1 MFKGLHR
8 KRIKLLKKIG
18 GSQKFWYNRGEQFRR
33 NEGGTM
39 DRKTRYKQQ
48 RAHKARNKRVIIGG
62 IFLFAIAGI
71 VLFAGYTYYAA
82 KNSVDKMFKESAVIS
97 SNKSKEDTSLK
108 ASDVNSKFGILLMG
122 VDNDA
127 EREKTE
133 HLDSA
138 RTDSLIYM
146 VYDGENKKIDMV
158 SLPRDIWTNIYDG
171 TGTGT
176 IATTAK
182 INSAFTI
189 GEEDATIETVQN
201 YLQLPIDYYV
211 NINFTSF
218 EKIIDAIGGITVDV
232 PYDINKKYTSD
243 NTGETLIPEGRQL
256 LNGEQALIFARIR
269 KMDTDVDRGNR
280 QQEVIE
286 AAIHQALKINNV
298 TKYQEI
304 LDSVSEDVNT
314 NFKFEDLV
322 SLAGNMLSGFDIQ
335 KHTFEWYDGE
345 SYDGQSIVYIQDYSY
360 NEIRNDMLKALGQAP
375 ADSQADANTE
385 TQTGVG
391 NETGAGTGDGY
402 GSDVVDDG
410 TGY

>member
-1 MFKGLHR
+1 
-8 KRIKLLKKIG
+8 
-18 GSQKFWYNRGEQFRR
+18 
-33 NEGGTM
+33 M
-39 DRKTRYKQQ
+39 DRKTRNKQQ
-48 RAHKARNKRVIIGG
+48 KGVHVRNKRVIIGG

-82 KNSVDKMFKESAVIS
+82 KNSVDKMFKESAVIT
-97 SNKSKEDTSLK
+97 SNKGKEDGSLK
-108 ASDVNSKFGILLMG
+108 TSDVSSKFGVLLMG
-122 VDNDA
+122 VDNDE
-127 EREKTE
+127 EREQTD

-158 SLPRDIWTNIYDG
+158 SIPRDIWTNIYDG

-176 IATTAK
+176 IYTTAK
-182 INSAFTI
+182 INSAYTV

-211 NINFTSF
+211 NVNFISF
-218 EKIIDAIGGITVDV
+218 KKIIDAIGGVTVNV
-232 PYDINKKYTSD
+232 PYDINQDYAAD
-243 NTGETLIPEGRQL
+243 NSGETLIPEGRQL

-322 SLAGNMLSGFDIQ
+322 SLAGNMISGFEINS
-335 KHTFEWYDGE
+335 HTFEWYDGE

-360 NEIRNDMLKALGQAP
+360 NEIRNDMLKALGKQTEEQ
-375 ADSQADANTE
+375 STQNQNTGA
-385 TQTGVG
+385 QTGYDDGSQGTGYG
-391 NETGAGTGDGY
+391 NEYGTDNGTGYGTEY
-402 GSDVVDDG
+402 GSDSN
-410 TGY
+410 Y

>member
-1 MFKGLHR
+1 
-8 KRIKLLKKIG
+8 
-18 GSQKFWYNRGEQFRR
+18 
-33 NEGGTM
+33 M

-97 SNKSKEDTSLK
+97 SNKSKQDNSLK

-176 IATTAK
+176 IAATAK

-375 ADSQADANTE
+375 ADTQADANTE
-385 TQTGVG
+385 AQTGVG
-391 NETGAGTGDGY
+391 TDTGTETGVGTDDGY
-402 GSDVVDDG
+402 GSEVVDDG

>member
-1 MFKGLHR
+1 
-8 KRIKLLKKIG
+8 
-18 GSQKFWYNRGEQFRR
+18 
-33 NEGGTM
+33 M

-97 SNKSKEDTSLK
+97 SNKSKQDNSLK

-176 IATTAK
+176 IAATAK

-335 KHTFEWYDGE
+335 KHTFEWYDDV
-345 SYDGQSIVYIQDYSY
+345 SYDGQSIVNIQDYSY

-375 ADSQADANTE
+375 ADTQADANTE
-385 TQTGVG
+385 AQTGVG
-391 NETGAGTGDGY
+391 TDTGTETGAGTGDGY
-402 GSDVVDDG
+402 GSEVVDDG

>member
-1 MFKGLHR
+1 
-8 KRIKLLKKIG
+8 
-18 GSQKFWYNRGEQFRR
+18 
-33 NEGGTM
+33 M

>member
-1 MFKGLHR
+1 
-8 KRIKLLKKIG
+8 
-18 GSQKFWYNRGEQFRR
+18 
-33 NEGGTM
+33 M

-97 SNKSKEDTSLK
+97 SNKSKQDNSLK

-176 IATTAK
+176 IAATAK

-211 NINFTSF
+211 NVNFTSF

-375 ADSQADANTE
+375 ADTQADANTE
-385 TQTGVG
+385 DQTGVG
-391 NETGAGTGDGY
+391 TDTGTETGAGTGDGY
-402 GSDVVDDG
+402 GSEVVDDG

>member
-1 MFKGLHR
+1 
-8 KRIKLLKKIG
+8 
-18 GSQKFWYNRGEQFRR
+18 
-33 NEGGTM
+33 M

-97 SNKSKEDTSLK
+97 SNKSKQDNSLK

-176 IATTAK
+176 IAATAK

-304 LDSVSEDVNT
+304 LYSVSEDVNT

-345 SYDGQSIVYIQDYSY
+345 SYDGQSILYIQDYSY
-360 NEIRNDMLKALGQAP
+360 NEIRIDMLKALGQAP
-375 ADSQADANTE
+375 ADTQADANTE
-385 TQTGVG
+385 AQTGVG
-391 NETGAGTGDGY
+391 TDTGTETGAGTGDGY
-402 GSDVVDDG
+402 GSEVVDDG